1 MNKEYLKYGVI
12 ALLIIYV
19 LNRFFPKG
27 TQGGQS
33 QENVQINPAKLTY
46 KFNDYELF
54 ADTIETAA
62 WGNAFVE
69 DDKLMFD
76 TMAQMKTNDDLYQL
90 VKTYGVRGRGVVIVE
105 EYNLIQTIERM
116 LDNDY
121 KNDLNKLYASR
132 GINYQFSLN

>member
-1 MNKEYLKYGVI
+1 MNKEYIKYGI
-12 ALLIIYV
+12 AAVLIIYI

-33 QENVQINPAKLTY
+33 QENVVINPAKLSY
-46 KFNDYELF
+46 KYSDYELM

-90 VKTYGVRGRGVVIVE
+90 VKTYGIRGRGVVIVE

-121 KNDLNKLYASR
+121 KNDLNNIYAQR
-132 GINYQFSLN
+132 GINYKFSLN